1 MHSESPGRRN
11 PRRSPDPTVPSEESQ
26 RQGTQ
31 IEHPEPKRVNFTS
44 PEGVDPTAP
53 NKLLLEATARN
64 ENRLTQ
70 ANRED
75 ENTLGE
81 PKDHCSSDPNSF
93 LPEPIVGPHD
103 IFRPP
108 PWFMNEITKIA
119 QSDSL
124 APTKSP
130 IRFDVSSEAAHHN
143 ASLLRSFDYDFPDFL
158 QSQAGSSLD
167 FGAEF
172 RPVEQLRPLL
182 GQHPGFNEL
191 AEIIASGMPYRYST
205 NITESERQAE
215 VLAMLARGNH
225 KSAQEEPEIA
235 GQLLAK
241 DVAHG
246 FSMVIP
252 RELVPQIPGAMVQP
266 VGLATVS
273 YTHLTLPTICS
284 V

>member
-11 PRRSPDPTVPSEESQ
+11 PRRSPDPTVPSKESQ
-26 RQGTQ
+26 RQGNQ
-31 IEHPEPKRVNFTS
+31 IEHPEPKRAIFTS
-44 PEGVDPTAP
+44 PEGVDPAAP

-75 ENTLGE
+75 ENALGE

-93 LPEPIVGPHD
+93 LPEPVVGPHD

-143 ASLLRSFDYDFPDFL
+143 ASLLQSFDYDFPDFL
-158 QSQAGSSLD
+158 QSQKLD
-167 FGAEF
+167 
-172 RPVEQLRPLL
+172 RL
-182 GQHPGFNEL
+182 
-191 AEIIASGMPYRYST
+191 
-205 NITESERQAE
+205 
-215 VLAMLARGNH
+215 
-225 KSAQEEPEIA
+225 
-235 GQLLAK
+235 
-241 DVAHG
+241 
-246 FSMVIP
+246 
-252 RELVPQIPGAMVQP
+252 
-266 VGLATVS
+266 
-273 YTHLTLPTICS
+273 
-284 V
+284 